1 MIVLS
6 SDDELVNN
14 VGEKLL
20 CRKTMLFIS
29 IASDEVTFKHLFNF
43 EIYFYFN
50 LLFDSFQY

>member
-43 EIYFYFN
+43 EIYLYIN